1 LPAGPRHSKLFSS
14 RNFVFALRRKPDA
27 PPCALFGALHLTGVL
42 MKRRTFLQTSVAA
55 ATLWPART
63 LLADVASASLADLP
77 AKTLTGGVATLRSA
91 DIKDLAASMR
101 GQVLV
106 SGQNGYDQARR
117 VWNAMFDKRPAV
129 IARCASPSDVM
140 RAVTFARDHQLLTAV
155 RAGGHSVSG
164 KSTCDGGIV
173 IDVSP
178 MQGVRVDAE
187 ARVARV
193 EGGALLQHL
202 DRETR
207 AFGLVTT
214 AGTVSHTGAAGLTL
228 GGGLGRVGRRFG
240 LACDNLRSVD
250 VVAADG
256 RLLVASEEENADLF
270 WGVRGGGGNF
280 GVATSFEYRLHTMNP
295 TVLGGR
301 ISWPFAQARD
311 VLRFY
316 AEFSARAP
324 DELHLDLSLHSSPN
338 GLLASVIACWSADL
352 AKGESV
358 LQPLRSFGRPTSD
371 QIAAMPYVALQS
383 SGDGPTPGS
392 MRFYNKSGFINAFT
406 PDLIDALM
414 DAFAKTAASGVG
426 LIVQQAGGAIGRK
439 RVDATAFPNR
449 SSNYWLMA
457 LSSWTASSE
466 DEKRIAAV
474 RSAWQYI
481 EPSTSGFYVN
491 SMSETEENRVAAN
504 YGVNYPRLQRV
515 KRTYD
520 PGNQFRL
527 NGNVLPA

>member
-1 LPAGPRHSKLFSS
+1 
-14 RNFVFALRRKPDA
+14 
-27 PPCALFGALHLTGVL
+27 
-42 MKRRTFLQTSVAA
+42 MKRRAFLQTSLAA
-55 ATLWPART
+55 ATLWPARM
-63 LLADVASASLADLP
+63 LLADVASGTLADVP
-77 AKTLTGGVATLRSA
+77 GKTLTGGVATLRGA

-106 SGQNGYDQARR
+106 AGQEGYDQARR

-140 RAVTFARDHQLLTAV
+140 RAVTFAREHQLLTAV

-178 MQGVRVDAE
+178 MQGVRVDPK

-193 EGGALLQHL
+193 DGGALLGHL

-228 GGGLGRVGRRFG
+228 GGGFGRVGRRFG
-240 LACDNLRSVD
+240 LASDNLRSVD
-250 VVAADG
+250 VVTADG
-256 RLLVASEEENADLF
+256 RLVVASEDENPDLF

-280 GVATSFEYRLHTMNP
+280 GVATSFEYRLHAMDP
-295 TVLGGR
+295 TILGGR
-301 ISWPFAQARD
+301 ISWPLAQARD

-316 AEFSARAP
+316 AEFSATAP
-324 DELHLDLSLHSSPN
+324 DELNLDLSLHSSPN
-338 GLLASVIACWSADL
+338 GPLISVLACWSADL
-352 AKGESV
+352 ATGERV
-358 LQPLRSFGRPTSD
+358 LKPLRSFGRPLSD
-371 QIAAMPYVALQS
+371 QITAMPYVVLQA
-383 SGDGPTPGS
+383 SGDGPSVGV
-392 MRFYNKSGFINAFT
+392 RFYNKSGFITAFA
-406 PDLIDALM
+406 PNVIDAVV
-414 DAFAKTAASGVG
+414 DAFANAASDGVG
-426 LIVQQAGGAIGRK
+426 IITQQGGGAIGR
-439 RVDATAFPNR
+439 RPADATAFPNR

-457 LSSWTASSE
+457 LSSWRDPGE
-466 DEKRIAAV
+466 DEKRVAAV
-474 RSAWQYI
+474 RSAWKHI
-481 EPSTSGFYVN
+481 EPLTSGFYVN

-504 YGVNYPRLQRV
+504 YGAHYPRLQQI
-515 KRTYD
+515 KRKYD
-520 PGNQFRL
+520 PDNQFRL